1 MFCPRCNTELPDDA
15 YACSQCGTVVSAALP
30 AASSSAQ
37 AASAFPRVS
46 SAPATFYQP
55 PSFSYLPAGAPQW
68 PAVVPPNIGQMAYA
82 QGLDEAGKAAEDGTQ
97 AAQKSARKGTLGAP
111 AILLLFIASILV
123 GGGLTYGLLA
133 LGRGNSQAPAPP
145 ITLHVGATATAG
157 SGQPSP
163 TATTTNQLPTPT
175 SFLTVSNADVGMSVK
190 YPSDWVLDPTQKS
203 SQSVFIGL
211 HPSQQNGLFIGLQ
224 RISTSTSASISN
236 TGMVNDSNLSQL
248 QSAPGVSNFQIVQ
261 PATPQQSVGGVQWD
275 EKDATFANQ
284 NGVGFH
290 LSSIAVRYKG
300 QYYDILY
307 YAPDSVYNEAM
318 HKYFQPMLTS
328 LKFLS

>member
-1 MFCPRCNTELPDDA
+1 MP
-15 YACSQCGTVVSAALP
+15 
-30 AASSSAQ
+30 
-37 AASAFPRVS
+37 
-46 SAPATFYQP
+46 
-55 PSFSYLPAGAPQW
+55 
-68 PAVVPPNIGQMAYA
+68 YA
-82 QGLDEAGKAAEDGTQ
+82 QGLEESGKAMEDGTL

-133 LGRGNSQAPAPP
+133 LGRGNSQAPTAP
-145 ITLHVGATATAG
+145 ITLHVGASPTATAG
-157 SGQPSP
+157 SGQASP

-175 SFLTVSNADVGMSVK
+175 SFLTVKNADVGMSVK

-203 SQSVFIGL
+203 SQSTFIGL
-211 HPSQQNGLFIGLQ
+211 HPSQQNGLFLGLQ

-236 TGMVNDSNLSQL
+236 TGVVNDSNLAQL
-248 QSAPGVSNFQIVQ
+248 QSAPGVANFQVVQ
-261 PATPQQSVGGVQWD
+261 PATPQQSAAGVQWD

-284 NGVGFH
+284 NGVSFH

-328 LKFLS
+328 LQFLS